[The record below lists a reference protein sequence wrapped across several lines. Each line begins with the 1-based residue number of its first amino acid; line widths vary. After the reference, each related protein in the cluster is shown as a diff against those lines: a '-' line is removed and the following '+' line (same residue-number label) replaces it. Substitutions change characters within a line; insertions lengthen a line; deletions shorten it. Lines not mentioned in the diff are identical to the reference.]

1 MSQYISMRIQAPR
14 GTEDV
19 LPSQIGMWQWLE
31 QVYRDTAHHYGYSEI
46 RTPVFE
52 DLKLF
57 TRTAGEHSDI
67 VTKEMYDFK
76 DKGGRDVA
84 LKPEGTAPVIRAAIE
99 HNLCPQG
106 AHSRMFY
113 ATPCYRYNRSQK
125 GRLRELHQLGA
136 EFMGSKSPAADAE
149 VLELAYRFLATV
161 GLGGEQIA
169 INSIGRSECRK
180 AFSACILDHVA
191 KFLETIDDDVKG
203 RILKNPMGMLD
214 SKDAAQQEALLG
226 LPSIHNFL
234 EPESAD
240 RFAQLQ
246 ELLSEAGVPFKVA
259 PNVVRGLDYYT
270 ETVFEFESEYLPGL
284 SIFGGGRYDLLVKQ
298 LGGAD
303 TPCVGYGI
311 GVERLILALQTKAVE
326 PPVRR
331 ADVFFVSAAE
341 GAAPIIRKLARS
353 LRAADKTVLLDTD
366 NRSMKSQMRQA
377 DSSGARFAAIIGD
390 DEVANGTVSLKNL
403 ESGEQS
409 QVKLED
415 VSEAL

>member
-1 MSQYISMRIQAPR
+1 
-14 GTEDV
+14 
-19 LPSQIGMWQWLE
+19 MWQWLE
-31 QVYRDTAHHYGYSEI
+31 QVYRDTAHHFGYAEI

-76 DKGGRDVA
+76 DKGDRDIA

-106 AHSRMFY
+106 AHSRMYY
-113 ATPCYRYNRSQK
+113 ATACYRYNRSQK
-125 GRLRELHQLGA
+125 GRLRELHQFGA
-136 EFMGSKSPAADAE
+136 EFMGSKSSAADAE
-149 VLELAYRFLATV
+149 VLELAYRFLEAV
-161 GLGGEQIA
+161 GLGGEPIS

-191 KFLETIDDDVKG
+191 SFLETTEDDVKS

-214 SKDAAQQEALLG
+214 SKDPGQQEALQG

-234 EPESAD
+234 EPESTE

-246 ELLSEAGVPFKVA
+246 ELLTEAGVPYKVA

-270 ETVFEFESEYLPGL
+270 ETVFEFESQHLEGL

-311 GVERLILALQTKAVE
+311 GVERLILALQAKAIQ
-326 PPVRR
+326 PPAVKP
-331 ADVFFVSAAE
+331 DIFFVSATD
-341 GAAPIIRKLARS
+341 AAASIIRQLARE
-353 LRAADKTVLLDTD
+353 LRGAGKTVLLDTD

-377 DSSGARFAAIIGD
+377 DASGARFAAIIGE

-403 ESGEQS
+403 ESGEQL

-415 VSEAL
+415 VKVAI